1 MLMTVIIFI
10 SVYVTVIIE
19 TCMLLNYPGKKLHG
33 VQNFFPPKNVLFYW
47 NKIFSCIPVCR
58 QFVKYNSL
66 I

>member
-33 VQNFFPPKNVLFYW
+33 VQNFFPPQK
-47 NKIFSCIPVCR
+47 CII
-58 QFVKYNSL
+58 L
-66 I
+66 LE